1 MECGDP
7 ARTEPLLK
15 ARTCPVFKDRV
26 GFARPSVFDTVT
38 GTMKQH
44 LLLVG
49 VFLTIVFAM
58 FAQDRSPSP
67 SPADF
72 DVIIKGGTVYD
83 GTGAE
88 PRQVDVAIR
97 GDRIA
102 GVGDFKSA
110 RAKNVID
117 AKGLAVAPGFINMLS
132 WSTQSLIQD
141 GRSQSEIREGVTT
154 EIMGEGE
161 SMGPVNDR
169 VRQHMLQTQADIKY
183 DIKWNTLAEYLQYL
197 EKRGVSCNVA
207 SFLGATTVREY
218 VIGFQNKD
226 PTPKQLD
233 QMRELVRQEMEAG
246 ALGIGTSLIYPPAF
260 YAKTEELIELCKVAA
275 KYQGK
280 YISHMRSEGN
290 RLLDAVDELIRIS
303 REAGLPAEVYHIK
316 AAGKQNWGTLDDLL
330 SRIEAAQKEGLKIT
344 ADMYTY
350 TAAGTGLDACL
361 PPWTED
367 GGYPALFKRLRD
379 PATREKIA
387 AEVSK
392 DSDEW
397 ENLYIGAGSPE
408 KILLFGFKSDKLK
421 PLTGKSLTE
430 VAKMRGKDP
439 ITTIMDLTAE
449 DESRIDTIYFL
460 MSEENVKKEL
470 AKPWISFGSDE
481 ASQAPEG
488 VFLKSNP
495 HPRAYGNFARVLGK
509 YVRDER
515 IIPMKEAIR
524 RLSGLPATNLG
535 LDHRGFLK
543 EGMFADVV
551 VFDPATISDRATF
564 EKPHQ
569 YAVGMKHVFVNGVQV
584 IKDGDHTGAKPGRAL
599 WGPGKTK

>member
-1 MECGDP
+1 MRNWLRYLIFTLI
-7 ARTEPLLK
+7 A
-15 ARTCPVFKDRV
+15 
-26 GFARPSVFDTVT
+26 S
-38 GTMKQH
+38 
-44 LLLVG
+44 
-49 VFLTIVFAM
+49 
-58 FAQDRSPSP
+58 FAQIVSAGPP
-67 SPADF
+67 F

-88 PRQVDVAIR
+88 GRVTDIAIR

-102 GVGDFKSA
+102 GIGDLA
-110 RAKNVID
+110 NATAKTTID
-117 AKGLAVAPGFINMLS
+117 ARGLAVAPGFINMLS
-132 WSTQSLIQD
+132 WSTESLIQD
-141 GRSQSEIREGVTT
+141 GRSQSEIRQGVTT
-154 EIMGEGE
+154 EIMGEGN
-161 SMGPVNDR
+161 SMGPLNDR
-169 VRQHMLQTQADIKY
+169 MKARYVREQKDIKY
-183 DIKWNTLAEYLQYL
+183 DIKWNTLAEYLRYL

-218 VIGFQNKD
+218 VIGLED
-226 PTPKQLD
+226 KQPNPEQLE
-233 QMRELVRQEMEAG
+233 QMRELVRKEMEAG

-260 YAKTEELIELCKVAA
+260 YAKTDELIELCKVAA

-290 RLLDAVDELIRIS
+290 QLLESLDELIRIS
-303 REAGLPAEVYHIK
+303 REAGIPAEIYHIK
-316 AAGKQNWGTLDDLL
+316 AAGEKNWPKEDQLL
-330 SRIEAAQKEGLKIT
+330 ARIEAAQKEGLKIT

-387 AEVSK
+387 AEVRI
-392 DSDEW
+392 DSDAW
-397 ENLYIGAGSPE
+397 ENLYLAAGSPD
-408 KILLFGFKSDKLK
+408 KILLAGFKSEKLK
-421 PLTGKSLTE
+421 PLTGKSLAE

-439 ITTIMDLTAE
+439 IETIMDLLSE
-449 DESRIDTIYFL
+449 DESRIDTMYFL
-460 MSEENVKKEL
+460 MSEENVRKEL
-470 AKPWISFGSDE
+470 TKPWISFGSDE

-509 YVRDER
+509 YARDEKVLTL
-515 IIPMKEAIR
+515 PEAVR
-524 RLSGLPATNLG
+524 RLSALPATNLG
-535 LDHRGFLK
+535 LDHRGFVQ

-551 VFDPATISDRATF
+551 VFDPATIADRATF
-564 EKPHQ
+564 DKPHQ

-584 IKDGDHTGAKPGRAL
+584 LKDGEHTGAKPGRAL

>member
-1 MECGDP
+1 MFHSSQIIIS
-7 ARTEPLLK
+7 AIAAMSML
-15 ARTCPVFKDRV
+15 A
-26 GFARPSVFDTVT
+26 PS
-38 GTMKQH
+38 
-44 LLLVG
+44 LS
-49 VFLTIVFAM
+49 AE
-58 FAQDRSPSP
+58 RSSA
-67 SPADF
+67 SQNSAEF

-88 PRQVDVAIR
+88 PRHADVAIR

-102 GVGDFKSA
+102 GVGDFA
-110 RAKNVID
+110 AAHAKTVID
-117 AKGLAVAPGFINMLS
+117 ADGLAVAPGFINMLS
-132 WSTQSLIQD
+132 WSNESLLQD
-141 GRSQSEIREGVTT
+141 GRSQSEIRQGVTT

-169 VRQHMLQTQADIKY
+169 VREHMLREQSDIKY
-183 DIKWNTLAEYLQYL
+183 EIKWNTLAEYLRYL

-207 SFLGATTVREY
+207 SFIGATTIREN
-218 VIGFQNKD
+218 VIGFEDKA
-226 PTPKQLD
+226 PTPEQLD
-233 QMRELVRQEMEAG
+233 EMRELVRKEMEAG

-290 RLLDAVDELIRIS
+290 QLLEALDELIRIS
-303 REAGLPAEVYHIK
+303 REAGIPAEVYHIK
-316 AAGKQNWGTLDDLL
+316 AAGQQNWPKIDDLL
-330 SRIEAAQKEGLKIT
+330 SGIEAAQKEGLKIT

-397 ENLYIGAGSPE
+397 ENLYIGAGSPD

-421 PLTGKSLTE
+421 PLTGKSLAD
-430 VAKMRGKDP
+430 VSKMRGKDP
-439 ITTIMDLTAE
+439 ITTIMDLIAE
-449 DESRIDTIYFL
+449 DESRIGTVYFL

-470 AKPWISFGSDE
+470 ARPWISFGSDE

-495 HPRAYGNFARVLGK
+495 HPRAYGNFARILGK
-509 YVRDER
+509 YVREEKV
-515 IIPMKEAIR
+515 IPMTEAVR
-524 RLSGLPATNLG
+524 RLSGLPASNLG
-535 LDHRGFLK
+535 LDHRGFIQ
-543 EGMFADVV
+543 EGMFADIVI
-551 VFDPATISDRATF
+551 FDPATIADRATF

-569 YAVGMKHVFVNGVQV
+569 YAVGVKHVFVNGVQV
-584 IKDGDHTGAKPGRAL
+584 LKDGEHTGAKPGRAL
-599 WGPGKTK
+599 SGRGKTK

>member
-1 MECGDP
+1 MRNWLRYLIFTLIG
-7 ARTEPLLK
+7 
-15 ARTCPVFKDRV
+15 
-26 GFARPSVFDTVT
+26 S
-38 GTMKQH
+38 
-44 LLLVG
+44 
-49 VFLTIVFAM
+49 
-58 FAQDRSPSP
+58 FAQIASAGPP
-67 SPADF
+67 F
-72 DVIIKGGTVYD
+72 DLIIKGGTVYD

-88 PRQVDVAIR
+88 GRVTDIAIR

-102 GVGDFKSA
+102 DIGDLA
-110 RAKNVID
+110 NATAKTTID
-117 AKGLAVAPGFINMLS
+117 ARGLAVAPGFINMLS
-132 WSTQSLIQD
+132 WSTESLIQD
-141 GRSQSEIREGVTT
+141 GRSQSEIRQGVTT
-154 EIMGEGE
+154 EIMGEGN
-161 SMGPVNDR
+161 SMGPLNDR
-169 VRQHMLQTQADIKY
+169 MKARYVREQKDIKF
-183 DIKWNTLAEYLQYL
+183 DIKWKTLAEYLRYL

-218 VIGFQNKD
+218 VIGLEDKQ
-226 PTPKQLD
+226 PTPEQLE
-233 QMRELVRQEMEAG
+233 QMRELVRKEMEAG

-260 YAKTEELIELCKVAA
+260 YAKTDELIELCKVAA

-290 RLLDAVDELIRIS
+290 QLLESLDELIRIS
-303 REAGLPAEVYHIK
+303 REAGIPAEIYHIK
-316 AAGKQNWGTLDDLL
+316 AAGEKNWPKEDQLL
-330 SRIEAAQKEGLKIT
+330 ARIEAAQKEGLKIT

-387 AEVSK
+387 AEVRI
-392 DSDEW
+392 DSDAW
-397 ENLYIGAGSPE
+397 ENLYLAAGSPD
-408 KILLFGFKSDKLK
+408 KILLAGFKSGKFK
-421 PLTGKSLTE
+421 PLTGKSLAE

-439 ITTIMDLTAE
+439 IETIMDLLSE
-449 DESRIDTIYFL
+449 DESRIDAMYFL
-460 MSEENVKKEL
+460 MSEENVRKEL

-495 HPRAYGNFARVLGK
+495 HPRAFGNFARVLGK
-509 YVRDER
+509 YARDEKVLTL
-515 IIPMKEAIR
+515 PEAVR
-524 RLSGLPATNLG
+524 RLSALPATNLG
-535 LDHRGFLK
+535 LDHRGFVQ

-551 VFDPATISDRATF
+551 VFDPATIADRATF
-564 EKPHQ
+564 DKPHQ

-584 IKDGDHTGAKPGRAL
+584 LKDGEHTGAKPGRAL

>member
-1 MECGDP
+1 MRDWL
-7 ARTEPLLK
+7 RYLIFTL
-15 ARTCPVFKDRV
+15 
-26 GFARPSVFDTVT
+26 
-38 GTMKQH
+38 
-44 LLLVG
+44 
-49 VFLTIVFAM
+49 IVS
-58 FAQDRSPSP
+58 FAQIASAGPP
-67 SPADF
+67 F

-88 PRQVDVAIR
+88 GRVTDIAIR

-102 GVGDFKSA
+102 GIGDLA
-110 RAKNVID
+110 NATAKTTID
-117 AKGLAVAPGFINMLS
+117 ARGLAVAPGFINMLS
-132 WSTQSLIQD
+132 WSTESLIQD
-141 GRSQSEIREGVTT
+141 GTSQGEIRQGVTT
-154 EIMGEGE
+154 EIMGEGN
-161 SMGPVNDR
+161 SMGPLNDR
-169 VRQHMLQTQADIKY
+169 MKARYVREQRDIKF
-183 DIKWNTLAEYLQYL
+183 DIKWKTLAEYLRYL
-197 EKRGVSCNVA
+197 EKRGVSCNIA

-218 VIGFQNKD
+218 VIGLEDKQ
-226 PTPKQLD
+226 PTPEQLE
-233 QMRELVRQEMEAG
+233 QMRELVRKEMAAG

-260 YAKTEELIELCKVAA
+260 YAKTDELIELCKVAA

-290 RLLDAVDELIRIS
+290 QLLESLDELIRIS
-303 REAGLPAEVYHIK
+303 REAGIPAELYHIK
-316 AAGKQNWGTLDDLL
+316 AAGEKNWPKEDQLL
-330 SRIEAAQKEGLKIT
+330 ARIEAAQKEGLKIT

-387 AEVSK
+387 AEVRI
-392 DSDEW
+392 DSDTW
-397 ENLYIGAGSPE
+397 ENLYLAAGSPD
-408 KILLFGFKSDKLK
+408 KILLAGFKSEKLK
-421 PLTGKSLTE
+421 PLTGKSLAE

-439 ITTIMDLTAE
+439 IETIMDLLSE
-449 DESRIDTIYFL
+449 DESRIDTMYFL
-460 MSEENVKKEL
+460 MSEENVRKEL
-470 AKPWISFGSDE
+470 TKPWISFGSDE

-509 YVRDER
+509 YARDEKVLTL
-515 IIPMKEAIR
+515 PEAVR
-524 RLSGLPATNLG
+524 RLSALPATNLG
-535 LDHRGFLK
+535 LDHRGFVQ

-551 VFDPATISDRATF
+551 VFDPATIADRATF
-564 EKPHQ
+564 DKPHQ

-584 IKDGDHTGAKPGRAL
+584 LKDGEHTGAKPGRAL